1 MLIADII
8 DNKPVCPFCKGKTFL
23 SGIRAYEQVM
33 LNNQSLTLFECKCL
47 NCNNDLKYIADIG
60 IKDTKRYKAI
70 GYRKIKKDDN
80 VINNIE

>member
-8 DNKPVCPFCKGKTFL
+8 DNKPVCPVCKGKTFL

-33 LNNQSLTLFECKCL
+33 LNNQSLTLFECRCL

-60 IKDTKRYKAI
+60 VNDTKRFKAV
-70 GYRKIKKDDN
+70 GYRKIR
-80 VINNIE
+80 IE

>member
-8 DNKPVCPFCKGKTFL
+8 DNVVKCPICKDKTLL
-23 SGIRAYEQVM
+23 SGIRAYEQVL
-33 LNNQSLTLFECKCL
+33 LNNQSLTMFECRCL
-47 NCNNDLKYIADIG
+47 SCNNDLKYLADIG
-60 IKDTKRYKAI
+60 VKDTKRYKAI

>member
-8 DNKPVCPFCKGKTFL
+8 DNVVKCPICKDKTLL
-23 SGIRAYEQVM
+23 SGIRAYEQVI
-33 LNNQSLTLFECKCL
+33 LNNQSLTLFECRCL
-47 NCNNDLKYIADIG
+47 GCNNDLKYIADIG
-60 IKDTKRYKAI
+60 VKDIKRYKAI

>member
-8 DNKPVCPFCKGKTFL
+8 DNKPVCPVCKDKTFL
-23 SGIRAYEQVM
+23 SGIRAYEQVV

-60 IKDTKRYKAI
+60 IIDTKRYKAV

-80 VINNIE
+80 VNIINE

>member
-1 MLIADII
+1 MLIADIV
-8 DNKPVCPFCKGKTFL
+8 NNEPKCPICKYKTLL
-23 SGIRAYEQVM
+23 SGIRTYEQVI

-47 NCNNDLKYIADIG
+47 NCNNDLKYVADIG
-60 IKDTKRYKAI
+60 IKDTKRYNAV